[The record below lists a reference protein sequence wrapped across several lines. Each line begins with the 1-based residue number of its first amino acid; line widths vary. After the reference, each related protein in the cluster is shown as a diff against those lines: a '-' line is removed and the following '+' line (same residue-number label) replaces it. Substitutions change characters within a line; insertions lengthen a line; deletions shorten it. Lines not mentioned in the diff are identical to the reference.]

1 MLTKF
6 IAKLLGKKIY
16 KSEII
21 LTSDDFTAHK
31 EDDCMLSSLK
41 WIIAGLYESGSYISN
56 EVDST
61 KSLIIGKLS
70 EFKLFSISQSSVIIC
85 GYTKP
90 TNEELMFLT
99 NNMVYIPDRIVNNL
113 RKHEVDFSKIDKMF
127 K

>member
-1 MLTKF
+1 MLTKL

-21 LTSDDFTAHK
+21 LSDDDFTAKK

-41 WIIAGLYESGSYISN
+41 WIIAGLYESAIY
-56 EVDST
+56 T
-61 KSLIIGKLS
+61 KDKFESKNLIIGKLS
-70 EFKLFSISQSSVIIC
+70 EFKLFSMSSSSIVIC

-90 TNEELMFLT
+90 KNEDLMFLS
-99 NNMVYIPDRIVNNL
+99 NNMVYIPDRIINSL
-113 RKHEVDFSKIDKMF
+113 RKQEVDFSKLGIF

>member
-1 MLTKF
+1 MLTKL

-21 LTSDDFTAHK
+21 LSADDFTAKK

-41 WIIAGLYESGSYISN
+41 WIIAGLYESAIY
-56 EVDST
+56 T
-61 KSLIIGKLS
+61 KDNFESKNLIIGKLS
-70 EFKLFSISQSSVIIC
+70 EFKLFSISSSSIIIC

-90 TNEELMFLT
+90 KNEDLMFLS
-99 NNMVYIPDRIVNNL
+99 NKMVYIPDRIINSL
-113 RKHEVDFSKIDKMF
+113 RKQEVDFSKLDNMF